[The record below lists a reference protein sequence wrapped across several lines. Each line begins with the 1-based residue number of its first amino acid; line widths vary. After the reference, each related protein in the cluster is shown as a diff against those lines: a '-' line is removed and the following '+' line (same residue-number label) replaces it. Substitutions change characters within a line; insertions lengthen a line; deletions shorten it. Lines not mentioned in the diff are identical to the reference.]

1 MTTRVMNT
9 FIRVVM
15 TSPVPLEDI
24 VQSQH
29 FPPNN
34 SFCTFE
40 QYLAFKSFLISC

>member
-9 FIRVVM
+9 FTCVAM

-29 FPPNN
+29 FPQTTVFGRLN
-34 SFCTFE
+34 STWH
-40 QYLAFKSFLISC
+40 LRAS